1 MNTDIFTTF
10 QRAISIVISLGP
22 SVSLGVSVLVCVPQS
37 MFLISAKPFLEKGEI
52 PNDSKTRF
60 LFAIQILSVLVL
72 TSWAMGVLINRTAHA
87 WFAVTKEGKK
97 TSVPGIK
104 FASFQKN
111 QAHAFLWPMVGYTST
126 STLFVLAMVG
136 FAKYW
141 DEGLSVSLALDAIM
155 LVLGN
160 LLAWV
165 CILYFYACMVL
176 AGPIIVLERKGIMNA
191 MKASY
196 YLANNEYIRWQIL
209 TVIISFMI
217 MGVLLDLAFQLL
229 LGGLFGSTKSFIVSC
244 IHFNAL
250 TLILLPL
257 YSRYVDLLFSPFSC
271 SFLVS
276 TITLILL
283 LFFTT

>member
-1 MNTDIFTTF
+1 MNTGIFTTF
-10 QRAISIVISLGP
+10 QRAISILISLGP

-52 PNDSKTRF
+52 PEDSKTRF
-60 LFAIQILSVLVL
+60 LFAVQILSVFVL
-72 TSWAMGVLINRTAHA
+72 TSWAIGVLINRTAHV
-87 WFAVTKEGKK
+87 WFAVTKGKK

-111 QAHAFLWPMVGYTST
+111 QAHAFLWPMVGYSST
-126 STLFVLAMVG
+126 SALFVLAMVG

-141 DEGLSVSLALDAIM
+141 DEGLSVSLALDTIV

-160 LLAWV
+160 LLA
-165 CILYFYACMVL
+165 LYLGICFYAYMVL

-229 LGGLFGSTKSFIVSC
+229 LEGMFGSTKSSIVSC
-244 IHFNAL
+244 IHFSAL

-257 YSRYVDLLFSPFSC
+257 YSRYVDCFSLLF
-271 SFLVS
+271 L
-276 TITLILL
+276 LIPC
-283 LFFTT
+283 FNNYTDI